1 MSNEAKVLIGIGV
14 ATLAIVIGATFLVG
28 GQSGSAGEPK
38 TLTENQT
45 KRLIHEDSYV
55 KGPTDAKVTLVEFGD
70 YQCPACGATHP
81 IVGQLLTEYKDQV
94 KFVFREFPL
103 AMHQHARIAAQAAQA
118 AGAQG
123 KYYDMYDALFQNQTE
138 WENSK
143 NPMEH
148 FEGYANLIGLDVEK
162 FKSDVE
168 SKKFEE
174 RVQQDVTDGNA
185 LGVQAT
191 PTFFLNGEEI
201 RGGLPYD
208 QFKAKIDA
216 ALQAAN

>member
-38 TLTENQT
+38 TLTEDQT